1 MMWRDIEEAARRLM
15 DLFPLKAAAGVCLLS
30 LEQHALMFLAF
41 SLLVAMDCLS
51 RWLAISAG
59 MLKEKSGEIPPLLLS
74 LLSIPEARRKGLIS
88 SKVMKEAGLSK
99 LSLQYLRDCC
109 GLRGLSSVI
118 SRKPLG
124 PLGHRSQLFVIGRS
138 PVRDGEPLRG
148 RREIHGRIIGIIQE
162 ERIMRKGIDVSC
174 FNDGVDWKEVRGA
187 GMEFAIIRLGYGHR
201 HLDELFYKHV
211 NGALDAGL
219 LVGTYYYSYA
229 LCPEDAKDEA
239 RFTVDILEDC
249 GLPPERLAMGCWFDM
264 EDADEWKTKHDA
276 LDPFLLTDMCT
287 AYVEQMEDLGYPAGV
302 YASLSWLE
310 DLIETRNLPLGTPLW
325 CARWGN
331 EPGFPGVRLWQYTDK
346 LPIGNQYFDGDIWF

>member
-1 MMWRDIEEAARRLM
+1 
-15 DLFPLKAAAGVCLLS
+15 
-30 LEQHALMFLAF
+30 
-41 SLLVAMDCLS
+41 
-51 RWLAISAG
+51 
-59 MLKEKSGEIPPLLLS
+59 
-74 LLSIPEARRKGLIS
+74 
-88 SKVMKEAGLSK
+88 
-99 LSLQYLRDCC
+99 
-109 GLRGLSSVI
+109 
-118 SRKPLG
+118 
-124 PLGHRSQLFVIGRS
+124 
-138 PVRDGEPLRG
+138 
-148 RREIHGRIIGIIQE
+148 
-162 ERIMRKGIDVSC
+162 MRKGIDVSC

-302 YASLSWLE
+302 YASLS
-310 DLIETRNLPLGTPLW
+310 